1 MTKFVKKARGFTLIE
16 LLIVI
21 GVIAVLAA
29 LVFVALNPL
38 ARFQDSRNAQRWT
51 DVNAIIGAI
60 KLHQVDNEGNY
71 LEAVAALSAD
81 TRYQIG
87 TEESDCAD
95 TCSNPT
101 VELDDVCV
109 DLSDLADNGYIS
121 AVPIDPTYKNTD
133 ATGAE
138 TRYYMM
144 IHTSG
149 ALEVG
154 ACGEE
159 AGSGSAVP
167 QVKVQ
172 R

>member
-1 MTKFVKKARGFTLIE
+1 MKKTMYKTKGFTMVE

-29 LVFVALNPL
+29 LAFVALNPL

-60 KLHQVDNEGNY
+60 KLHQVDNEGNF
-71 LEAVAALSAD
+71 LDTIQAVSED
-81 TRYQIG
+81 SRYQIG

-95 TCSNPT
+95 SCLTPT
-101 VELDDVCV
+101 VVLEDECIDFTE
-109 DLSDLADNGYIS
+109 LADEGYLAS
-121 AVPIDPTYKNTD
+121 VPIDPTYRNTD
-133 ATGAE
+133 YSGAE
-138 TRYYMM
+138 TRYYFML
-144 IHTSG
+144 HSSG
-149 ALEVG
+149 AIEVG
-154 ACGEE
+154 ACMEE
-159 AGSGSAVP
+159 DGSGSAAP